1 MATNLS
7 FSIGYNVD
15 EAAFKRNAGRPD
27 GQNELWN
34 DIVMRTNPIGY
45 SAEAKTKIFEMS
57 KELSKDK
64 TNYVAK
70 FGYAMMAYCYIHG
83 YGVKPDEKK
92 GFKIAEKGIN
102 HDTFGFCKY
111 IVGEAYFNGTGTKKD
126 IVKGKKYLSEAATC
140 RNQSAVLA
148 LALRYFYG
156 EEVEKSYSQAFNL
169 FFTANTLG
177 AGKCAFYLAEFYNK
191 GLGGV
196 KKDYKKAF
204 EFYLKALNEENDAA
218 AAKEI
223 GKMFENGAFG
233 KPDYLTA
240 LKYYKEEARLN
251 PFVATSTFTNEYKYF
266 PFGEESK
273 YTDSQ
278 IQTLM
283 SSDSEREIMSI
294 FYLISGDIEAQ
305 RQLFRVAKKLMD
317 TNSFAET
324 LVAYFSYSGIVTP
337 KNEDYAIELLRHSVA
352 LGNKMAANMLCTFT
366 YKTDKEEALKYLDM
380 AAGMSNCDVV
390 VDGNIKVPACLLKPY
405 STAIGSYLSNMIN
418 SKEPD
423 SAKKAYK
430 IAGELYA
437 KEKGTRSKLEATLIT
452 LLGNNYLLGT
462 TVKKDIPTAIYLYEQ
477 ALKINPL
484 DTKALLNLG
493 RIYKNGDGV
502 DVNYDKALDY
512 LFKAANIA
520 AIAGNNDV
528 FFYLE
533 YVLSYGALEKA
544 SPKTS
549 YALLRYCAES
559 QKPQSGILNN
569 YALCFLKG
577 TGTAKDEKKAFEYFR
592 KAAEFAE
599 EENNFF
605 TLSTMNYAKCYIN
618 GTGVDKDVKRGI
630 ALLTRYA
637 DEGFWACKE
646 QLANYY
652 TEGEIVEKNV
662 KEAIRIY
669 EDLIAQDFH
678 VDYACAQLA
687 ILYLNGNGVAKDID
701 KAVEYYNKGIA
712 ADGENCNCLLGQM
725 YLNGNGVEKDFAK
738 AISYLTKAAKLG
750 SVSAYYYLGIVYKD
764 GCGVAKDLNEAKRY
778 FKIASDAGNTDAAEM
793 LKKISG

>member
-7 FSIGYNVD
+7 FSIGYNVN
-15 EAAFKRNAGRPD
+15 EAAFKRNAERPD

-64 TNYVAK
+64 TNYIAK

-83 YGVKPDEKK
+83 YGVEPDEKK
-92 GFKIAEKGIN
+92 GFKLAEKGEK

-126 IVKGKKYLSEAATC
+126 IEKGKKYLSEAAT
-140 RNQSAVLA
+140 RNPYATLA

-156 EEVEKSYSQAFNL
+156 NEVEKSYSQAFTF
-169 FFTANTLG
+169 FFTANTHG
-177 AGKCAFYLAEFYNK
+177 AKKCAFYLAEFYNK

-223 GKMFENGAFG
+223 GKMFENGTFG

-251 PFVATSTFTNEYKYF
+251 PFVATSTFINEYKYF

-283 SSDSEREIMSI
+283 SSDSESEIMSV
-294 FYLISGDIEAQ
+294 FYLISGDIKTQ

-324 LVAYFSYSGIVTP
+324 LVAYFNYSGIVTP

-352 LGNKMAANMLCTFT
+352 LGNKMAANMLYAFT
-366 YKTDKEEALKYLDM
+366 CDTDKEEALKYLDM
-380 AAGMSNCDVV
+380 AAEMSNCDVV

-405 STAIGSYLSNMIN
+405 STAIRNYLSNMIN

-437 KEKGTRSKLEATLIT
+437 KEKGTRSKLESTLIA
-452 LLGNNYLLGT
+452 LLGNNYRFGT
-462 TVKKDIPTAIYLYEQ
+462 TVKKDIHTAIYLYEQ

-484 DTKALLNLG
+484 DTAALLNLG
-493 RIYKNGDGV
+493 RIYKKGDDV

-512 LFKAANIA
+512 LFRAANG
-520 AIAGNNDV
+520 GNANA
-528 FFYLE
+528 FFDLE
-533 YVLSYGALEKA
+533 YVLSDGALEKA

-605 TLSTMNYAKCYIN
+605 TLSTKNYAKCYIN

-637 DEGFWACKE
+637 DEGFLACKE
-646 QLANYY
+646 ALADYY

-662 KEAIRIY
+662 EEAICIY
-669 EDLIAQDFH
+669 KDLIAQDFH
-678 VDYACAQLA
+678 VDYAYAQLA
-687 ILYLNGNGVAKDID
+687 ILYLNGNGVAKNID

-712 ADGENCNCLLGQM
+712 ADGENCNCLLGRM
-725 YLNGNGVEKDFAK
+725 YLYGDGVEKDFAK

-750 SVSAYYYLGIVYKD
+750 SVNAYYYLGIVYKD

-778 FKIASDAGNTDAAEM
+778 FKIASDAGDTDAAEM

>member
-15 EAAFKRNAGRPD
+15 EAAFKRNAERPN
-27 GQNELWN
+27 GQKELWN

-70 FGYAMMAYCYIHG
+70 FGYAMMAFCYIHG
-83 YGVKPDEKK
+83 YGVEPDEKK
-92 GFKIAEKGIN
+92 GFRLAEKGEK

-126 IVKGKKYLSEAATC
+126 IVKGKKYLSEAATG
-140 RNQSAVLA
+140 NPYATLA

-156 EEVEKSYSQAFNL
+156 EALGKDYKEAFNL
-169 FFTANTLG
+169 FLIANTRG
-177 AGKCAFYLAEFYNK
+177 AQKCAFYLAEFYNK

-251 PFVATSTFTNEYKYF
+251 PFVATSTFINEYKHF

-283 SSDSEREIMSI
+283 SSDSEREIMSV
-294 FYLISGDIEAQ
+294 FYLISGDIKTQ
-305 RQLFRVAKKLMD
+305 RQLFRVAKKLMN

-337 KNEDYAIELLRHSVA
+337 KNEDYAIELLHHSIA
-352 LGNKMAANMLCTFT
+352 LGNKMAGNMLYALT
-366 YKTDKEEALKYLDM
+366 YDTDKEEALKYLDM

-405 STAIGSYLSNMIN
+405 STAIRNYLSKMIN
-418 SKEPD
+418 SKEPG

-437 KEKGTRSKLEATLIT
+437 KEKGTRSKLEASLIT
-452 LLGNNYLLGT
+452 LLGNNYLVGK

-484 DTKALLNLG
+484 DTAALLNLG
-493 RIYKNGDGV
+493 RIYKKGDDV

-512 LFKAANIA
+512 LFKAANG
-520 AIAGNNDV
+520 GNANA
-528 FFYLE
+528 FFDLS
-533 YVLSYGALEKA
+533 YVLSDGSLEKA
-544 SPKTS
+544 SPKTN
-549 YALLRYCAES
+549 YALLRCCAE
-559 QKPQSGILNN
+559 KENPDPHVLNN

-577 TGTAKDEKKAFEYFR
+577 AGTAKDEKKAFEYFR
-592 KAAEFAE
+592 KAAEIDE
-599 EENNFF
+599 ELKDPSSMSPN
-605 TLSTMNYAKCYIN
+605 NYAKCYIN

-637 DEGFWACKE
+637 DEGFLACKE

-662 KEAIRIY
+662 EEAICIY
-669 EDLIAQDFH
+669 KDLIAQDFH

-687 ILYLNGNGVAKDID
+687 SLYLKGNGVTKDIN
-701 KAVEYYNKGIA
+701 KTIEYCKKGIA
-712 ADGENCNCLLGQM
+712 TDGQNCNFLLGKI
-725 YLNGNGVEKDFAK
+725 YLYGNGVEKDFAK
-738 AISYLTKAAKLG
+738 AISYLMKAAKLG
-750 SVSAYYYLGIVYKD
+750 SVAAYYYLGIVYKD

-778 FKIASDAGNTDAAEM
+778 FKIASDAGDTDAAEM
-793 LKKISG
+793 LKKING

>member
-156 EEVEKSYSQAFNL
+156 NEVEKSYSQAFNL

-380 AAGMSNCDVV
+380 AAGMTNCNVV

-520 AIAGNNDV
+520 TIAGNNDV

-569 YALCFLKG
+569 YALCFLNG
-577 TGTAKDEKKAFEYFR
+577 TGTVKDEKKAFEYFR

-605 TLSTMNYAKCYIN
+605 TLSTKNYAKCYIN

-637 DEGFWACKE
+637 DEGFLACKE

-662 KEAIRIY
+662 KKAIHIY

-778 FKIASDAGNTDAAEM
+778 FKIASDAGDTDAAEM

>member
-7 FSIGYNVD
+7 FSIGYNVN
-15 EAAFKRNAGRPD
+15 EAAFKRNAERPD

-83 YGVKPDEKK
+83 YGVEPDEKK
-92 GFKIAEKGIN
+92 GFKLAEKGEK

-126 IVKGKKYLSEAATC
+126 IEKGKKYLSEAATY
-140 RNQSAVLA
+140 RNQSAVLT

-169 FFTANTLG
+169 FLTANTLG
-177 AGKCAFYLAEFYNK
+177 AQKCAFYLAEFYNK

-218 AAKEI
+218 AAREI

-251 PFVATSTFTNEYKYF
+251 PFVATSTFINEYKYF

-283 SSDSEREIMSI
+283 SSDDAKDIASI
-294 FYLISGDIEAQ
+294 ENLVTGDIKAQ

-324 LVAYFSYSGIVTP
+324 LVAYFNYRGIVTP
-337 KNEDYAIELLRHSVA
+337 QNEDYAIELLRHSVA
-352 LGNKMAANMLCTFT
+352 LGNKMAANMLCAFT

-380 AAGMSNCDVV
+380 AAGMSDCDIV

-405 STAIGSYLSNMIN
+405 STAIRNYLFNMIN

-452 LLGNNYLLGT
+452 LLGNNYRFGT

-484 DTKALLNLG
+484 DTAALLNLG
-493 RIYKNGDGV
+493 RIYKKGDDV

-512 LFKAANIA
+512 LFKAANGGEKDA
-520 AIAGNNDV
+520 
-528 FFYLE
+528 FFDLS
-533 YVLSYGALEKA
+533 YVLSDGALEKA
-544 SPKTS
+544 APKTS
-549 YALLRYCAES
+549 YALLRCCAES

-577 TGTAKDEKKAFEYFR
+577 AGTAKDEKKAFEYFR
-592 KAAEFAE
+592 KAAEIDE

-605 TLSTMNYAKCYIN
+605 TLSTQNYATCYIN

-646 QLANYY
+646 QLADYY

-662 KEAIRIY
+662 KEAICIY
-669 EDLIAQDFH
+669 KDLIAQDFD
-678 VDYACAQLA
+678 VDYACAKLA
-687 ILYLNGNGVAKDID
+687 ILYLNGNGVTKDID
-701 KAVEYYNKGIA
+701 KTIEYCKKGIA
-712 ADGENCNCLLGQM
+712 TDGQNCNFFLGKM
-725 YLNGNGVEKDFAK
+725 YLYGYGVEKDFAK
-738 AISYLTKAAKLG
+738 AISYLTKAAN
-750 SVSAYYYLGIVYKD
+750 LGIVYKD
-764 GCGVAKDLNEAKRY
+764 GCGVAKYLNEAKKY
-778 FKIASDAGNTDAAEM
+778 FKISSDAGDTDAAEM

>member
-1 MATNLS
+1 MQPWHWLCVTFTGMKL
-7 FSIGYNVD
+7 
-15 EAAFKRNAGRPD
+15 
-27 GQNELWN
+27 
-34 DIVMRTNPIGY
+34 
-45 SAEAKTKIFEMS
+45 
-57 KELSKDK
+57 
-64 TNYVAK
+64 
-70 FGYAMMAYCYIHG
+70 
-83 YGVKPDEKK
+83 KK
-92 GFKIAEKGIN
+92 VIPRHLPF
-102 HDTFGFCKY
+102 
-111 IVGEAYFNGTGTKKD
+111 
-126 IVKGKKYLSEAATC
+126 
-140 RNQSAVLA
+140 
-148 LALRYFYG
+148 
-156 EEVEKSYSQAFNL
+156 
-169 FFTANTLG
+169 FFTANTHG
-177 AGKCAFYLAEFYNK
+177 AKKCAFYLAEFYNK

-223 GKMFENGAFG
+223 GKMFENGTFG

-251 PFVATSTFTNEYKYF
+251 PFVATSTFINEYKYF

-283 SSDSEREIMSI
+283 SSDSESEIMSV
-294 FYLISGDIEAQ
+294 FYLISGDIKTQ

-324 LVAYFSYSGIVTP
+324 LVAYFNYSGIVTP

-352 LGNKMAANMLCTFT
+352 LGNKMAANMLYPFT
-366 YKTDKEEALKYLDM
+366 CDTDKEEALKYLDM
-380 AAGMSNCDVV
+380 AAEMSNCDVV

-405 STAIGSYLSNMIN
+405 STAIRNYLSNMIN

-437 KEKGTRSKLEATLIT
+437 KEKGTRSKLESTLIA
-452 LLGNNYLLGT
+452 LLGNNYRFGT

-484 DTKALLNLG
+484 DTAALLNLG
-493 RIYKNGDGV
+493 RIYKKGDDV

-512 LFKAANIA
+512 LFRAANG
-520 AIAGNNDV
+520 GNANA
-528 FFYLE
+528 FFDLE
-533 YVLSYGALEKA
+533 YVLSDGALEKA

-605 TLSTMNYAKCYIN
+605 TLSTKNYAKCYIN

-637 DEGFWACKE
+637 DEGFLACKE
-646 QLANYY
+646 ALADYY

-662 KEAIRIY
+662 EEAICIY
-669 EDLIAQDFH
+669 KDLIAQDFH
-678 VDYACAQLA
+678 VDYAYAQLA
-687 ILYLNGNGVAKDID
+687 ILYLNGNGVAKNID

-712 ADGENCNCLLGQM
+712 ADGENCNCLLGRM
-725 YLNGNGVEKDFAK
+725 YLYGDGVEKDFAK

-750 SVSAYYYLGIVYKD
+750 SVNAYYYLGIVYKD

-778 FKIASDAGNTDAAEM
+778 FKIASDAGDTDAAEM

>member
-45 SAEAKTKIFEMS
+45 SAESKTKIFEMS

-156 EEVEKSYSQAFNL
+156 NEVEKSYSQAFNL

-437 KEKGTRSKLEATLIT
+437 KEKGTHSKLEATLIT

-637 DEGFWACKE
+637 DEGFLACKE

-662 KEAIRIY
+662 KEAIHIY

-725 YLNGNGVEKDFAK
+725 YLNGNGVEKNFAK

>member
-156 EEVEKSYSQAFNL
+156 NEVEKSYSQAFNL

-177 AGKCAFYLAEFYNK
+177 AGKCAFYIAEFYNK

-266 PFGEESK
+266 PFGEQSK

-569 YALCFLKG
+569 YALCFLNG

-637 DEGFWACKE
+637 DEGFLACKE

-662 KEAIRIY
+662 KEAIHIY

-778 FKIASDAGNTDAAEM
+778 FKIASDAGDTDAAEM

>member
-1 MATNLS
+1 M
-7 FSIGYNVD
+7 
-15 EAAFKRNAGRPD
+15 
-27 GQNELWN
+27 
-34 DIVMRTNPIGY
+34 
-45 SAEAKTKIFEMS
+45 
-57 KELSKDK
+57 
-64 TNYVAK
+64 
-70 FGYAMMAYCYIHG
+70 
-83 YGVKPDEKK
+83 
-92 GFKIAEKGIN
+92 
-102 HDTFGFCKY
+102 
-111 IVGEAYFNGTGTKKD
+111 
-126 IVKGKKYLSEAATC
+126 
-140 RNQSAVLA
+140 
-148 LALRYFYG
+148 ALRYFYG

-223 GKMFENGAFG
+223 GKMFENGASG

-569 YALCFLKG
+569 YALCFLNG

-637 DEGFWACKE
+637 DEGFLACKE

-662 KEAIRIY
+662 KKAIHIY

-725 YLNGNGVEKDFAK
+725 YLNGNGVKKDFAK

-778 FKIASDAGNTDAAEM
+778 FKIASDAGDTDAAEM

>member
-1 MATNLS
+1 
-7 FSIGYNVD
+7 
-15 EAAFKRNAGRPD
+15 
-27 GQNELWN
+27 
-34 DIVMRTNPIGY
+34 
-45 SAEAKTKIFEMS
+45 
-57 KELSKDK
+57 
-64 TNYVAK
+64 
-70 FGYAMMAYCYIHG
+70 
-83 YGVKPDEKK
+83 
-92 GFKIAEKGIN
+92 
-102 HDTFGFCKY
+102 
-111 IVGEAYFNGTGTKKD
+111 
-126 IVKGKKYLSEAATC
+126 
-140 RNQSAVLA
+140 
-148 LALRYFYG
+148 
-156 EEVEKSYSQAFNL
+156 
-169 FFTANTLG
+169 
-177 AGKCAFYLAEFYNK
+177 
-191 GLGGV
+191 
-196 KKDYKKAF
+196 
-204 EFYLKALNEENDAA
+204 
-218 AAKEI
+218 
-223 GKMFENGAFG
+223 MFENGTFG

-251 PFVATSTFTNEYKYF
+251 PFVATSTFINEYKYF

-283 SSDSEREIMSI
+283 SSDSESEIMSV
-294 FYLISGDIEAQ
+294 FYLISGDIKTQ

-324 LVAYFSYSGIVTP
+324 LVAYFNYSGIVTP

-352 LGNKMAANMLCTFT
+352 LGNKMAANMLYAFT
-366 YKTDKEEALKYLDM
+366 CDTDKEEALKYLDM
-380 AAGMSNCDVV
+380 AAEMSNCDVV

-405 STAIGSYLSNMIN
+405 STAIRNYLSNMIN
-418 SKEPD
+418 SKEPN

-437 KEKGTRSKLEATLIT
+437 KEKGTRSKLESTLIA
-452 LLGNNYLLGT
+452 LLGNNYRFGT

-484 DTKALLNLG
+484 DTAALLNLG
-493 RIYKNGDGV
+493 RIYKKGDDV

-512 LFKAANIA
+512 LFRAANG
-520 AIAGNNDV
+520 GNANA
-528 FFYLE
+528 FFDLE
-533 YVLSYGALEKA
+533 YVLSDGALEKA

-605 TLSTMNYAKCYIN
+605 TLSTKNYAKCYIN

-637 DEGFWACKE
+637 DEGFLACKE
-646 QLANYY
+646 ALADYY

-662 KEAIRIY
+662 EEAICIY
-669 EDLIAQDFH
+669 KDLIAQDFH
-678 VDYACAQLA
+678 VDYAYAQLA
-687 ILYLNGNGVAKDID
+687 ILYLNGNGVAKNID

-712 ADGENCNCLLGQM
+712 ADGENCNCLLGRM
-725 YLNGNGVEKDFAK
+725 YLYGDGVEKDFAK

-750 SVSAYYYLGIVYKD
+750 SVNAYYYLGIVYKD